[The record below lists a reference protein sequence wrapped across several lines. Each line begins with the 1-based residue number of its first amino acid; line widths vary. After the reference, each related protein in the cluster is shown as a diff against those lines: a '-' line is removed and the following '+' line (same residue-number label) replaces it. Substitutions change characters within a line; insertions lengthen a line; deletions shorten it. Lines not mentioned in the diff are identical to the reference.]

1 MNDQT
6 CSYIFLRNS
15 TYYFSRRIPLDMKG
29 HYSSKRIVKSL
40 KTRLR
45 RVALRSSN
53 HINFQLETYW
63 SSIRVEQ
70 ITQSLTSTPFSSS
83 DPSLVGCGYVLVD
96 AKEHYLRLKGS
107 DKNHKFHNMVDRNIR
122 YQIDAVGNKDLT
134 TYSSSDGAR
143 FRDYLL
149 QKGLAPSSI
158 KRAFASLRPMIN
170 LMI

>member
-1 MNDQT
+1 MTDQT

-29 HYSSKRIVKSL
+29 YYSSKRIVKSL

-70 ITQSLTSTPFSSS
+70 ITQNLISTPFNRS
-83 DPSLVGCGYVLVD
+83 DPALAGCGYDLVD
-96 AKEHYLRLKGS
+96 VKEHYLRLKGS
-107 DKNHKFHNMVDRNIR
+107 DKNQKFHSMVDHNIC
-122 YQIDAVGNKDLT
+122 YLINAVGNKAPT
-134 TYSSSDGAR
+134 TCTSR
-143 FRDYLL
+143 
-149 QKGLAPSSI
+149 SSI
-158 KRAFASLRPMIN
+158 WSS
-170 LMI
+170 

>member
-1 MNDQT
+1 MNDQI

-70 ITQSLTSTPFSSS
+70 ITQTLISNPFSRT
-83 DPSLVGCGYVLVD
+83 DPALTGCGYDLLDV
-96 AKEHYLRLKGS
+96 KEHYLRFYGVKVL
-107 DKNHKFHNMVDRNIR
+107 DPMVIRLFKSIWAWQYFGTYQNILYGLR
-122 YQIDAVGNKDLT
+122 Y
-134 TYSSSDGAR
+134 
-143 FRDYLL
+143 
-149 QKGLAPSSI
+149 
-158 KRAFASLRPMIN
+158 
-170 LMI
+170 